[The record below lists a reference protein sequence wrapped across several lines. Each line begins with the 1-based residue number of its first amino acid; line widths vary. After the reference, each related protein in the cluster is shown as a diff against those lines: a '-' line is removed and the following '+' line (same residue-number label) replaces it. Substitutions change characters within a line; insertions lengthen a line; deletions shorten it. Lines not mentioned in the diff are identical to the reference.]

1 MIVSCVHLY
10 LQIQTQSHVVL
21 KPKISTKL
29 LFTSHYS
36 IVGGPVFGTFLEVAI
51 LCPTLEILHE
61 V

>member
-10 LQIQTQSHVVL
+10 LQVQTQCHVVL
-21 KPKISTKL
+21 KPKISSKL

-36 IVGGPVFGTFLEVAI
+36 VVGGPVFGTFLVVAI
-51 LCPTLEILHE
+51 SCPTLGILHE